1 MTYLREAVEKR
12 RQYFIKLLIQ
22 KGIFQSTSPSIEKL
36 TLSELESVYKKF
48 QNKKT

>member
-1 MTYLREAVEKR
+1 MTYLREAVEKK

-22 KGIFQSTSPSIEKL
+22 AGVLQSTNPSIEKL
-36 TLSELESVYKKF
+36 TLSELEYLYKKL